1 MSPLDLLEEVA
12 LLSLLVALAFSYVL
26 DRLHLVYYGRH
37 AREVVA
43 DLEAMEA
50 RLRAEHDAFDDAE
63 RTIARLAKL
72 EQRLT
77 SVSKRLIRWRSSP
90 VERAIIGPHIDS
102 LLFQY
107 ERAGAMTTRLT
118 SMIRVRTPHARGQQE
133 ATVPARS

>member
-26 DRLHLVYYGRH
+26 DRLHLIYYGRA
-37 AREVVA
+37 ARRIVA

-50 RLRAEHDAFDDAE
+50 HLHEEQATDVDTTLTVERLSSLE
-63 RTIARLAKL
+63 R
-72 EQRLT
+72 RLT
-77 SVSKRLIRWRSSP
+77 VASKRLISWRSSP
-90 VERAIIGPHIDS
+90 VERAIIGPHIDT

-118 SMIRVRTPHARGQQE
+118 SLIRVRSLHARGPQE